1 MDTIMLKRLYQGEL
15 RPEEQ
20 YRPRLKENCEKR
32 KQLRERE
39 QALMKKLDENSQRE
53 ILQFLDESNL
63 IGYMEMEDVYI
74 QGMQVGARLAME
86 LLGN

>member
-1 MDTIMLKRLYQGEL
+1 MDIIMLKRLYQGEL

-20 YRPRLKENCEKR
+20 YRPRLKSNCEKR

-39 QALMKKLDENSQRE
+39 RALMQKLDENTQRE
-53 ILQFLDESNL
+53 IVQFLDESNL
-63 IGYMEMEDVYI
+63 IGFMDMEDVYI